1 MPMLAV
7 HLSIAQEV
15 VDRLAVA
22 EISECLGAVLLGS
35 TSPDRRVMT
44 REPRENTHYFQL
56 TESGMGDGFRGLK
69 AALPELAERAPESDW
84 MLTAFLVGYASHLAA
99 DEAWIVNVYRP
110 YFEDEA
116 YLGGEPARNILDR
129 AMQYELERGVRRGS
143 SQLRK
148 WQGQIASIEG
158 ALNSV
163 PDHFIPEDVLREWN
177 EFVVGRVMNLTGG
190 WEEFPRFIVR
200 FLDDPGLDEAVAA
213 SLIQDPDAMLS
224 RVYDKIPREIV
235 QHHRAIAV
243 EESMR
248 HAREILA

>member
-15 VDRLAVA
+15 VDTLDVA
-22 EISECLGAVLLGS
+22 EINECLGAVLLGS

-44 REPRENTHYFQL
+44 REPREDTHYFQL

-84 MLTAFLVGYASHLAA
+84 PLTAFLVGYASHLAA

-110 YFEDEA
+110 FFGDEA

-129 AMQYELERGVRRGS
+129 AMQYELERGVRQGGA
-143 SQLRK
+143 QLRK
-148 WQGQIASIEG
+148 WQGQIASMDGE
-158 ALNSV
+158 LNGV
-163 PDHFIPEDVLREWN
+163 PDHFISEVVLREWS
-177 EFVVGRVMNLTGG
+177 EFVVGRVMTLTGG
-190 WEEFPRFIVR
+190 WEEFTRFIVR
-200 FLDDPGLDEAVAA
+200 FLDDPGLDEAEVAR
-213 SLIQDPDAMLS
+213 LVQDPEAMLS
-224 RVYDKIPREIV
+224 RVYEKIPREIV
-235 QHHRAIAV
+235 QQHRKIAV

-248 HAREILA
+248 HAREILG